1 MLRVP
6 LPPRDVYYIIL
17 RPIFLGADFFD
28 ICHKQ
33 MLIYDYITFVQLFVK
48 EYVNYK
54 QCLNSLQTAL
64 VSCKVI
70 ICICDYFIIDTS

>member
-1 MLRVP
+1 MKGSVFYFNKQNYVLPVP

-17 RPIFLGADFFD
+17 RPIFWGADFFD

-33 MLIYDYITFVQLFVK
+33 MLIYDYIKFVKLSVK

-64 VSCKVI
+64 VSL
-70 ICICDYFIIDTS
+70 